1 VNPDSAL
8 AADKNGLPPM
18 TSRRPLVA
26 ANWKMNGSRSA
37 NAAWLAAFAA
47 RAGSLACEVAV
58 CPPFVYLADVGH
70 GLVVAELGAQD
81 VSERDPGAFTG
92 DVSVQMLNDVG
103 CRWVIV
109 GHSERRQWHR
119 ESDAVVAA
127 KAERVLQAGLRP
139 IVCVGESLAEREA
152 GRTQEIVRS
161 QLDVVLDRI
170 GETLAQGALAY
181 EPVWAI
187 GTGRNA
193 TPEQAQEVHAAL
205 RARIAE
211 GAPAAAAAVR
221 VLYGG
226 SVKPGNAGELFAQ
239 PDIDG
244 GLIGGSSLIAED
256 FLAICAAVRT

>member
-1 VNPDSAL
+1 M
-8 AADKNGLPPM
+8 PM
-18 TSRRPLVA
+18 TARRPLVA
-26 ANWKMNGSRSA
+26 ANWKMNGSRTA
-37 NAAWLAAFAA
+37 NAAWLAAFAGGA
-47 RAGSLACEVAV
+47 RNLHCDIAV
-58 CPPFVYLADVGH
+58 CPPFVYLAEMRE
-70 GLVVAELGAQD
+70 GLAGAELGAQD
-81 VSERDPGAFTG
+81 VSERESGAFTG
-92 DVSVQMLNDVG
+92 DVSVQMLKDVG

-119 ESDAVVAA
+119 ESDALVSA

-152 GRTQEIVRS
+152 GRTQQVVRS
-161 QLDVVLDRI
+161 QLAALLDRI
-170 GETLAQGALAY
+170 GAAVTQGALAY

-193 TPEQAQEVHAAL
+193 TPLQAQEVHAAL
-205 RARIAE
+205 RAQVAE
-211 GAPAAAAAVR
+211 RDPAAAAALR
-221 VLYGG
+221 ILYGG

-244 GLIGGSSLIAED
+244 GLIGGASLVAED